1 MNYYSL
7 SIIIGVYNPDIH
19 LFERCINS
27 ILQQTYK
34 NIEIILI
41 DDGSTQ
47 EVADICD
54 LYSEQDSRV
63 RVVHQDNYGVNAK
76 FEIGYSLV
84 TGDYATV
91 VDQDD
96 YLDLEYYATLMKE
109 ANESSFDIVDAGY
122 IHHDF
127 RNRQISSKFIGN
139 RVEYQGMEEILQN
152 KNITWHQDD
161 WCRIIKK
168 RCLKQGNEFK
178 LLDSV
183 SFKEVRTFCH
193 IPYAGYNYVET
204 SGSTQN
210 QGINNYNYDYFE
222 KKNNIEYIDKTI
234 EVYPFLKDKVS
245 RMISKSY
252 IGTYDKIIR
261 TKKPYTDREKYLIS
275 KYNSIAK
282 VRLEIIKRLNFIDK
296 FLVLL
301 VIFKII
307 WFPLWLNYKLNII
320 KR

>member
-1 MNYYSL
+1 MNNYSL
-7 SIIIGVYNPDIH
+7 SVIIGVYNPDIQ
-19 LFERCINS
+19 LFERCVTS

-34 NIEIILI
+34 NIEVILI
-41 DDGSTQ
+41 DDGSTK
-47 EVADICD
+47 EIAAICD
-54 LYSEQDSRV
+54 LYSEQDSRI
-63 RVVHQDNYGVNAK
+63 RVIHQENYGVNAK

-84 TGDYATV
+84 NGDYATV

-96 YLDLEYYATLMKE
+96 YLDLEYYSTLMKE
-109 ANESSFDIVDAGY
+109 ANENSFDIIDAGY

-127 RNRQISSKFIGN
+127 RNQKISSKFIGN
-139 RVEYQGMEEILQN
+139 RVEYHGMEEILKN
-152 KNITWHQDD
+152 KNVTWHQDD

-168 RCLKQGNEFK
+168 SCLKHGDEFK

-183 SFKEVRTFCH
+183 SFKKVHTFCH

-210 QGINNYNYDYFE
+210 QGINNYNYNYFE

-234 EVYPFLKDKVS
+234 EVYPFLKDEVS

-252 IGTYDKIIR
+252 IGTYDKIVR
-261 TKKPYTDREKYLIS
+261 TAKPYTEREKDLIN
-275 KYNSIAK
+275 KFNSFAK
-282 VRLEIIKRLNFIDK
+282 VNRELLGRLNFIDK
-296 FLVLL
+296 LLVLL
-301 VIFKII
+301 VVFKIV
-307 WFPLWLNYKLNII
+307 WFPLWFNYKLNII